1 MGALQYSERGI
12 GAGRVKSARTD
23 LNGLSFDFDAES
35 ETIRVRSKLLGIHN
49 IGPLCAAAH
58 IGKRLGLTSREI
70 ESGLSKTSAFEHRL
84 QPRREGGI
92 TIIDDSYNGNPD
104 GARAA
109 IRFLSAVSAKRRFYV
124 TPGFVEMGPR
134 TESVHEELGRELGV
148 SGIEKIVLIRNSVA
162 AFIEGGLRKA
172 KYRGDVMD
180 FPSMPEALSAM
191 KNMTVDGDVVLIQN
205 DWPDQYV

>member
-1 MGALQYSERGI
+1 
-12 GAGRVKSARTD
+12 
-23 LNGLSFDFDAES
+23 
-35 ETIRVRSKLLGIHN
+35 
-49 IGPLCAAAH
+49 
-58 IGKRLGLTSREI
+58 
-70 ESGLSKTSAFEHRL
+70 
-84 QPRREGGI
+84 
-92 TIIDDSYNGNPD
+92 
-104 GARAA
+104 
-109 IRFLSAVSAKRRFYV
+109 
-124 TPGFVEMGPR
+124 MGPR